1 MGSGDVADEAHVVD
15 AKSIAAVR
23 GSPYHQACIDVT
35 PVKTLSF
42 QLIQGDMNRLPAGL
56 LPLEQHVS

>member
-1 MGSGDVADEAHVVD
+1 MGLGDVADEAYIVD

-23 GSPYHQACIDVT
+23 GGPYYEACIDVA
-35 PVKTLSF
+35 PVKTLSL
-42 QLIQGDMNRLPAGL
+42 QLIQGDMNRLPAGM